1 VALRFRFLKMWNRLL
16 FLHWSSAAAV
26 RTVNSVVLFTFK
38 NGRAIFRHE
47 IAFRNRPQPRQMS
60 CPTQN
65 DTLSAPK
72 SCISHAY
79 ELALLLHQNSANNSF
94 TSHTY
99 RHSSRK
105 SFRFHTYRKTGGG
118 GALFPGPSVFSAH
131 SFHSSGK
138 SETSSP
144 FYSGTSTLF
153 ANTQIQGTYTP
164 PSRKTAVFIRQSTT
178 PMEPT
183 ERLSPITHSRITRH
197 GSPEHEST
205 PFRHFAR
212 RSLCPKKPYL
222 QAHHL
227 MAKRTRT
234 VVLSRV
240 YTCSSLGLGRPNSC
254 NPLRQNF

>member
-1 VALRFRFLKMWNRLL
+1 MKSRFATALSPAKCL
-16 FLHWSSAAAV
+16 
-26 RTVNSVVLFTFK
+26 
-38 NGRAIFRHE
+38 
-47 IAFRNRPQPRQMS
+47 
-60 CPTQN
+60 
-65 DTLSAPK
+65 AP
-72 SCISHAY
+72 
-79 ELALLLHQNSANNSF
+79 
-94 TSHTY
+94 
-99 RHSSRK
+99 
-105 SFRFHTYRKTGGG
+105 RKTTPFLRLSRAFSTLTNSHCFCTKIVQITPLLPILTDTPLASPLDSIPTEKQAE
-118 GALFPGPSVFSAH
+118 GALFPGPCVFSAH

-178 PMEPT
+178 PMEPS